1 MAAAATVGPR
11 PLVICG
17 PSGSGKS
24 TLLKRLFAEYPNT
37 FGFSVS
43 HTTRQPRAGEVNGI
57 DYHYVTRDHMEKAIA
72 NDEFIESACFGGNM
86 YGTSKASVHDVQD
99 KGKVCVLD
107 IEMEGVKQIKKSDL
121 NPILVFNNPPSVE
134 ELKKR
139 LLLRNTETEESLQKR
154 LDSAQKEIHFGN
166 EPGNFDIIILND
178 IIDEAYAKF
187 KDFVISEIKK
197 QQEQGVQINLDKN

>member
-1 MAAAATVGPR
+1 MAAATIGPR
-11 PLVICG
+11 PMVICG

-24 TLLKRLFAEYPNT
+24 TLLKRLFAEYPDT

-43 HTTRQPRAGEVNGI
+43 HTTRQPREGEINGVH
-57 DYHYVTRDHMEKAIA
+57 YHYVTRDHMEKAIA
-72 NDEFIESACFGGNM
+72 NDEFIESACFGGNL
-86 YGTSKASVHDVQD
+86 YGTSKAAVRDVQD

-107 IEMEGVKQIKKSDL
+107 IEIEGVKQIKKSDL
-121 NPILVFNNPPSVE
+121 NPILVFNNPPSVD
-134 ELKKR
+134 ELKRR

-154 LDSAQKEIHFGN
+154 LDAAQREIDFGN

-187 KDFVISEIKK
+187 KDFIISEIKK
-197 QQEQGVQINLDKN
+197 QQEQGVQISLETKN